1 MISHTTQRFRSTYA
15 ELPERVRLQAQK
27 AFALFKSDPQHP
39 SLHFKQVHPTEP
51 IYSARVSQGYR
62 ALAIREDQDIVW
74 FWIGTHSDY
83 ERVIRKF

>member
-1 MISHTTQRFRSTYA
+1 MTSHTTQRFRSAYA
-15 ELPERVRLQAQK
+15 ELPEHVRVQARK
-27 AFALFKSDPQHP
+27 AFALFKSDPRHP

-62 ALAIREDQDIVW
+62 ALAVREDQDIVW

-83 ERVIRKF
+83 ERVIQNF